1 MLRDTLAN
9 SLKDSLKAKDVRRTS
24 TVRLIQTAIKD
35 RDIAHR
41 GSGKDPVTDDE
52 IMQILMK
59 MIKQRDESAKIYA
72 DNDRPELAAQEREEI
87 VIIKSFMPEQ
97 LSEEKVREL
106 CAAVI
111 SETGA
116 QGLRDMG
123 KCISTLKERYSGQMD
138 FGKASGVV
146 KDLLK

>member
-1 MLRDTLAN
+1 MIRDTLAN
-9 SLKDSLKAKDVRRTS
+9 SLKEALKAKDVRRTS

-41 GSGKDPVTDDE
+41 GAGKDPVTDDE

-123 KCISTLKERYSGQMD
+123 KCISTLKERYAGQMD